1 MASSNQGGSILS
13 FLVVGGVLAALLIGG
28 AYFVQQRSARSAT
41 TQTPVAVQPA
51 SQSKDQADEK
61 AAPAADDKKV
71 AVETKKEEPKKEEPK
86 KEAPK
91 AAPQTTTPPAKELPK
106 TGPAETISSIIG
118 AGLLSG
124 MLVAYARSRRAS
136 VTL

>member
-13 FLVVGGVLAALLIGG
+13 FLLIGGILTAVLVGG
-28 AYFVQQRSARSAT
+28 AYFVQQRVAGSAPDKA
-41 TQTPVAVQPA
+41 PVAVQPA
-51 SQSKDQADEK
+51 SPSPDQTAK
-61 AAPAADDKKV
+61 KTTPAAEDKKV
-71 AVETKKEEPKKEEPK
+71 AVEPKKEEPK

-91 AAPQTTTPPAKELPK
+91 AAPQATTPPAAELPK
-106 TGPAETISSIIG
+106 TGPVETISSILG

-124 MLVAYARSRRAS
+124 MLVAYMRSRRSS